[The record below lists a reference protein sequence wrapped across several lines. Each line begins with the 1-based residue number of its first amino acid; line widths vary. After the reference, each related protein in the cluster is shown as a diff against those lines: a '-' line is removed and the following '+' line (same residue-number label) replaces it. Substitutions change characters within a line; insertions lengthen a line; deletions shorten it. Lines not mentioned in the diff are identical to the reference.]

1 MGDDAATVQHD
12 TITECADNEAV
23 AAVDEP
29 RSYSEAQVQEIVR
42 DRLKKLKGQTAAQAK
57 ELADLRAK
65 LEAQDRARS
74 DATLDTEPDADGK
87 PPKDGADDPNRKWR
101 EKLAAERKSWES
113 EKLTLA
119 QQLDAERSA
128 HKATHIGHALLSE
141 LSKKPGVRQSE
152 IGLALKLLRLE
163 AAFERDDDGNVI
175 AKVDDDEVA
184 LPKYLDRWLAE
195 HPIFLTAPPAGAGQP
210 AGGKPSPYARPRSER
225 SEGEQYRR
233 GAEEL
238 AAINRR

>member
-1 MGDDAATVQHD
+1 MGADAATVQQD
-12 TITECADNEAV
+12 TNTEGADNTAGT
-23 AAVDEP
+23 AGDEP
-29 RSYSEAQVQEIVR
+29 RAYSEAQVQEIVR
-42 DRLKKLKGQTAAQAK
+42 DRLKKLKGQTATQAK

-65 LEAQDRARS
+65 FEAQDRARS
-74 DATLDTEPDADGK
+74 DAAIDPDLDTEGK

-119 QQLDAERSA
+119 QQLEAERTA

-175 AKVDDDEVA
+175 AKVDDEEID
-184 LPKYLDRWLAE
+184 LPKYLDRWLTE